1 MAAACGGRKSPHPSL
16 STPIGRPMPLIR
28 ELSPHADAITVQA
41 HPPGYAEILLRVLA
55 ISGYGL
61 WIWLGMALAL
71 GMERIGRCGMR
82 MPLILGTA
90 LVGAGLLLVHLR
102 LPMTT
107 DWYGWR
113 PDRDRWPTRAVL
125 MALVTFL
132 PVLLVIIL
140 GDGHGHV
147 PAMRLAGVALMLC
160 SLVSLVYTAYRYRR
174 RLSPGLQR
182 VSSSLPVSRLVTAWY
197 GGGLWLWL
205 CTMVQGGLEPP
216 HRAYPWI
223 LLLLA
228 LALLLGLL
236 EGMRW
241 QLLGLR
247 HGMGGEE
254 MDSHNV
260 PPARFVA
267 ALLIYVLPCAAL
279 LLTERYGGGLLAAAV
294 AVPSCLLGKM
304 LEQRVYETALAG
316 GLPTSA

>member
-1 MAAACGGRKSPHPSL
+1 MPDATVVEVRPS
-16 STPIGRPMPLIR
+16 
-28 ELSPHADAITVQA
+28 
-41 HPPGYAEILLRVLA
+41 GYAEILLRVLA

-61 WIWLGMALAL
+61 WIWLGMGLAL
-71 GMERIGRCGMR
+71 GMERIGRCDMR

-90 LVGAGLLLVHLR
+90 LVGAGLLLVRLR
-102 LPMTT
+102 PPATS
-107 DWYGWR
+107 DWYGWPPGR
-113 PDRDRWPTRAVL
+113 SRGASRAAL

-140 GDGHGHV
+140 GDGHGHT

-160 SLVSLVYTAYRYRR
+160 SLVSLVYTAYRYRS

-205 CTMVQGGLEPP
+205 CMMVQGGLEPP
-216 HRAYPWI
+216 QRAYPWI

-241 QLLGLR
+241 QSLGVP
-247 HGMGGEE
+247 HGTGGEME
-254 MDSHNV
+254 VHEV

-267 ALLIYVLPCAAL
+267 AIFIYVLPCAAL
-279 LLTERYGGGLLAAAV
+279 LLTERFGGGLLAAAV

-316 GLPTSA
+316 ELLAAG

>member
-1 MAAACGGRKSPHPSL
+1 MPPLREQPPDLLPAAGLDDAHPS
-16 STPIGRPMPLIR
+16 
-28 ELSPHADAITVQA
+28 
-41 HPPGYAEILLRVLA
+41 GYAEILLRVLA

-61 WIWLGMALAL
+61 WTWLGMALAL
-71 GMERIGRCGMR
+71 GMERIGRCDMR
-82 MPLILGTA
+82 MPLVLGTA
-90 LVGAGLLLVHLR
+90 LVGASLLLVCLR
-102 LPMTT
+102 LPATSV
-107 DWYGWR
+107 WYGWQ
-113 PDRDRWPTRAVL
+113 PDRERWPVRAML

-132 PVLLVIIL
+132 PVLLLIIL

-147 PAMRLAGVALMLC
+147 PAMRLAGVALLLC
-160 SLVSLVYTAYRYRR
+160 SLVSLFYTAYRYRR
-174 RLSPGLQR
+174 RLSPGLQQI
-182 VSSSLPVSRLVTAWY
+182 SSSLPVSRLVTAWY

-216 HRAYPWI
+216 HRAYPWV

-241 QLLGLR
+241 QSLGLP
-247 HGMGGEE
+247 HGVGE
-254 MDSHNV
+254 MDAQHV
-260 PPARFVA
+260 LPVRFVA
-267 ALLIYVLPCAAL
+267 AILVYVLPCAAL

-316 GLPTSA
+316 GLPARG

>member
-1 MAAACGGRKSPHPSL
+1 
-16 STPIGRPMPLIR
+16 MPLLR
-28 ELSPHADAITVQA
+28 ELHLDAMPDATVVDVR
-41 HPPGYAEILLRVLA
+41 PSGYAEILLRVLA

-61 WIWLGMALAL
+61 WIWLGMGLAL
-71 GMERIGRCGMR
+71 GMERIGRCDMR

-90 LVGAGLLLVHLR
+90 LVGAGLLLVRLR
-102 LPMTT
+102 LPAAS
-107 DWYGWR
+107 DWYGWPPGR
-113 PDRDRWPTRAVL
+113 SRWASRAAL

-140 GDGHGHV
+140 GDGHGHT

-160 SLVSLVYTAYRYRR
+160 SLVSLVYTAYRYRS

-205 CTMVQGGLEPP
+205 CMMVQGGLEPP
-216 HRAYPWI
+216 QSAYPWI

-241 QLLGLR
+241 QSLGVP
-247 HGMGGEE
+247 HGAGSE
-254 MDSHNV
+254 MEVHDV

-267 ALLIYVLPCAAL
+267 ALFIYVLPCAAL
-279 LLTERYGGGLLAAAV
+279 LLTDRFGGGLLAAAV

-304 LEQRVYETALAG
+304 LEQHVYETALAG
-316 GLPTSA
+316 ELPVVG

>member
-1 MAAACGGRKSPHPSL
+1 MVDVHPS
-16 STPIGRPMPLIR
+16 
-28 ELSPHADAITVQA
+28 
-41 HPPGYAEILLRVLA
+41 GYAEILLRVLA

-61 WIWLGMALAL
+61 WIWLGMGLAL
-71 GMERIGRCGMR
+71 GMERIGRCDMR

-90 LVGAGLLLVHLR
+90 LVGAGLLLVRLR
-102 LPMTT
+102 LPATS
-107 DWYGWR
+107 DWYGWPPGR
-113 PDRDRWPTRAVL
+113 SRWASRAAL

-140 GDGHGHV
+140 GDGHGHT
-147 PAMRLAGVALMLC
+147 PAMRLAGVVLMLC
-160 SLVSLVYTAYRYRR
+160 SLVSLVYTAYRYRS

-205 CTMVQGGLEPP
+205 CMMVQGGLEPP
-216 HRAYPWI
+216 QSAYPWI

-241 QLLGLR
+241 QSLGVP
-247 HGMGGEE
+247 HGTGGEME
-254 MDSHNV
+254 VHDV

-267 ALLIYVLPCAAL
+267 AIFIYVLPCAAL
-279 LLTERYGGGLLAAAV
+279 LLTERFGGGLLAAAV

-316 GLPTSA
+316 ELLAAG

>member
-1 MAAACGGRKSPHPSL
+1 
-16 STPIGRPMPLIR
+16 MPLLR
-28 ELSPHADAITVQA
+28 ELPPDAMPDATVVEVR
-41 HPPGYAEILLRVLA
+41 PSGYAEILLRVLA

-61 WIWLGMALAL
+61 WIWLGMGLAL
-71 GMERIGRCGMR
+71 GMERIGRCDMR

-90 LVGAGLLLVHLR
+90 LVGAGLLLVRLR
-102 LPMTT
+102 LPAAS
-107 DWYGWR
+107 DWYGWPPGR
-113 PDRDRWPTRAVL
+113 SRWASRAAL

-140 GDGHGHV
+140 GDGHGHT

-160 SLVSLVYTAYRYRR
+160 SLVSLVYTAYRYRS

-205 CTMVQGGLEPP
+205 CMMVQGGLEPP
-216 HRAYPWI
+216 QSAYPWI

-241 QLLGLR
+241 QSLGVP
-247 HGMGGEE
+247 HGTGGEME
-254 MDSHNV
+254 VHDV

-267 ALLIYVLPCAAL
+267 AIFIYVLPCAAL
-279 LLTERYGGGLLAAAV
+279 LLTERFGGGLLAATV

-316 GLPTSA
+316 ELPAAG

>member
-1 MAAACGGRKSPHPSL
+1 MVDVHPS
-16 STPIGRPMPLIR
+16 
-28 ELSPHADAITVQA
+28 
-41 HPPGYAEILLRVLA
+41 GYAEILLRVLA

-61 WIWLGMALAL
+61 WIWLGMGLAL
-71 GMERIGRCGMR
+71 GMERIGRCDMR

-90 LVGAGLLLVHLR
+90 LVGAGLLLVRLR
-102 LPMTT
+102 LPATS
-107 DWYGWR
+107 DWYGWPPGR
-113 PDRDRWPTRAVL
+113 SRWASRAAL

-140 GDGHGHV
+140 DDGHGHT

-160 SLVSLVYTAYRYRR
+160 SLVSLVYTAYRYRS

-205 CTMVQGGLEPP
+205 CMMVQGGLEPP
-216 HRAYPWI
+216 QRAYPWI

-241 QLLGLR
+241 QSLGVP
-247 HGMGGEE
+247 HGTGGEME
-254 MDSHNV
+254 VHEV

-267 ALLIYVLPCAAL
+267 AIFIYVLPCAAL
-279 LLTERYGGGLLAAAV
+279 LLTERFGGGLLAAAV

-316 GLPTSA
+316 ELLAAG

>member
-1 MAAACGGRKSPHPSL
+1 WASRAA
-16 STPIGRPMPLIR
+16 
-28 ELSPHADAITVQA
+28 
-41 HPPGYAEILLRVLA
+41 
-55 ISGYGL
+55 
-61 WIWLGMALAL
+61 
-71 GMERIGRCGMR
+71 
-82 MPLILGTA
+82 
-90 LVGAGLLLVHLR
+90 
-102 LPMTT
+102 
-107 DWYGWR
+107 
-113 PDRDRWPTRAVL
+113 L

-140 GDGHGHV
+140 GDGHGHT
-147 PAMRLAGVALMLC
+147 PAMRLAGVVLMLC
-160 SLVSLVYTAYRYRR
+160 SLVSLVYTAYRYRS

-205 CTMVQGGLEPP
+205 CMMVQGGLEPP
-216 HRAYPWI
+216 QSAYPWI

-241 QLLGLR
+241 QSLGVP
-247 HGMGGEE
+247 HGTGGEME
-254 MDSHNV
+254 VHDV

-267 ALLIYVLPCAAL
+267 AIFIYVLPCAAL
-279 LLTERYGGGLLAAAV
+279 LLTERFGGGLLAAAV

-316 GLPTSA
+316 ELPAAG

>member
-1 MAAACGGRKSPHPSL
+1 
-16 STPIGRPMPLIR
+16 MPLTR
-28 ELSPHADAITVQA
+28 ELPQDALTDADAAVVGVR
-41 HPPGYAEILLRVLA
+41 PSGYAEILLRVLA

-71 GMERIGRCGMR
+71 GMERIGRYGMR

-90 LVGAGLLLVHLR
+90 LVGASLLLVYLR
-102 LPMTT
+102 PPATT
-107 DWYGWR
+107 DWYGWQ
-113 PDRDRWPTRAVL
+113 PDRDRWPARAVL

-132 PVLLVIIL
+132 PVLLVIVL

-205 CTMVQGGLEPP
+205 CTMVQGGLEPS
-216 HRAYPWI
+216 HSAYPWI

-241 QLLGLR
+241 QLLGPP
-247 HGMGGEE
+247 HGGGGE
-254 MDSHNV
+254 MDAHHV

-267 ALLIYVLPCAAL
+267 AILLYVLPCAAL
-279 LLTERYGGGLLAAAV
+279 LLTERYGGSLLAAAV
-294 AVPSCLLGKM
+294 AVPSCLFGKM

-316 GLPTSA
+316 GLPTTG

>member
-1 MAAACGGRKSPHPSL
+1 MPDATVVEVRPS
-16 STPIGRPMPLIR
+16 
-28 ELSPHADAITVQA
+28 
-41 HPPGYAEILLRVLA
+41 GYAEILLRVLA

-61 WIWLGMALAL
+61 WIWLGMGLAL
-71 GMERIGRCGMR
+71 GMERIGRCDMR

-90 LVGAGLLLVHLR
+90 LVGAGLLLVRLR
-102 LPMTT
+102 LPATS
-107 DWYGWR
+107 DWYGWPPGR
-113 PDRDRWPTRAVL
+113 SRWASRAAL

-140 GDGHGHV
+140 GDGHGHT

-160 SLVSLVYTAYRYRR
+160 SLVSLVYTAYRYRS

-205 CTMVQGGLEPP
+205 CMMVQGGMEPP
-216 HRAYPWI
+216 QSAYPWI

-241 QLLGLR
+241 QSLGVP
-247 HGMGGEE
+247 HGTGGEME
-254 MDSHNV
+254 VHDV

-267 ALLIYVLPCAAL
+267 AIFIYVLPCAAL
-279 LLTERYGGGLLAAAV
+279 LLTERFGGGLLAATV

-316 GLPTSA
+316 ELPAAG

>member
-1 MAAACGGRKSPHPSL
+1 MRELPPDVL
-16 STPIGRPMPLIR
+16 STAGIDR
-28 ELSPHADAITVQA
+28 A
-41 HPPGYAEILLRVLA
+41 PPSSYAEILLRLLA

-61 WIWLGMALAL
+61 WLWLGMALAL
-71 GMERIGRCGMR
+71 GMERIGRCDMR

-90 LVGAGLLLVHLR
+90 LVAAGLPLTQSRRPAAAAGHWSPEHERRPAQV
-102 LPMTT
+102 LPM
-107 DWYGWR
+107 
-113 PDRDRWPTRAVL
+113 
-125 MALVTFL
+125 ALLSFL

-174 RLSPGLQR
+174 HLSPGLQR
-182 VSSSLPVSRLVTAWY
+182 VSSSLPVSRLITAWY

-205 CTMVQGGLEPP
+205 CTIVQGGLEPP

-241 QLLGLR
+241 QLLGLP
-247 HGMGGEE
+247 HGAGGELE
-254 MDSHNV
+254 AHHV
-260 PPARFVA
+260 PPARIVA
-267 ALLIYVLPCAAL
+267 AILVYVLPCAAL
-279 LLTERYGGGLLAAAV
+279 LLTERYGGGLLAAALT
-294 AVPSCLLGKM
+294 VPSCLLGKM

-316 GLPTSA
+316 GLAAGG

>member
-1 MAAACGGRKSPHPSL
+1 
-16 STPIGRPMPLIR
+16 MPLLR
-28 ELSPHADAITVQA
+28 ELPPDAMPDATVVDVR
-41 HPPGYAEILLRVLA
+41 PSGYAEILLRVLA

-61 WIWLGMALAL
+61 WIWLGMGLAL
-71 GMERIGRCGMR
+71 GMERIGRCDMR

-90 LVGAGLLLVHLR
+90 LVGAGLLLVRLR
-102 LPMTT
+102 LPATSA
-107 DWYGWR
+107 WYGWPPGR
-113 PDRDRWPTRAVL
+113 SRWASRAAL

-140 GDGHGHV
+140 GDGHGHT

-160 SLVSLVYTAYRYRR
+160 SLVSLVYTAYRYRS

-205 CTMVQGGLEPP
+205 CMMVQGGLEPP
-216 HRAYPWI
+216 QSAYPWI

-241 QLLGLR
+241 QSLGVP
-247 HGMGGEE
+247 HGVGGEME
-254 MDSHNV
+254 VHDV
-260 PPARFVA
+260 PPARLVA
-267 ALLIYVLPCAAL
+267 AILFYVLPCAAL
-279 LLTERYGGGLLAAAV
+279 LLPEGFGGGLLAAAV

-316 GLPTSA
+316 ELPATG

>member
-1 MAAACGGRKSPHPSL
+1 MPDATVVEVRPS
-16 STPIGRPMPLIR
+16 G
-28 ELSPHADAITVQA
+28 H
-41 HPPGYAEILLRVLA
+41 AEILLRVLA

-61 WIWLGMALAL
+61 WIWLGMGLAL
-71 GMERIGRCGMR
+71 GMERIGRCDMR

-90 LVGAGLLLVHLR
+90 LVGAGLLLVRLR
-102 LPMTT
+102 LPATS
-107 DWYGWR
+107 DWYGWPPGR
-113 PDRDRWPTRAVL
+113 SRWASRAAL

-140 GDGHGHV
+140 GDGHGHT

-160 SLVSLVYTAYRYRR
+160 SLVSLVYTAYRYRS

-205 CTMVQGGLEPP
+205 CMMVQGGLEPP
-216 HRAYPWI
+216 QSAYPWI

-241 QLLGLR
+241 QSLGVP
-247 HGMGGEE
+247 HGTGGEME
-254 MDSHNV
+254 VHDV

-267 ALLIYVLPCAAL
+267 AIFIYVLPCAAL
-279 LLTERYGGGLLAAAV
+279 LLTERFGGGLLAATV

-316 GLPTSA
+316 ELPAAG

>member
-1 MAAACGGRKSPHPSL
+1 
-16 STPIGRPMPLIR
+16 MPLLR
-28 ELSPHADAITVQA
+28 ELLPDAMPDATVVEVR
-41 HPPGYAEILLRVLA
+41 PSGYAEILLRVLA

-61 WIWLGMALAL
+61 WIWLGMGLAL
-71 GMERIGRCGMR
+71 GMERIGRCDMR

-90 LVGAGLLLVHLR
+90 LVGAGLLLVRLR
-102 LPMTT
+102 LPATS
-107 DWYGWR
+107 DWYGWPPGR
-113 PDRDRWPTRAVL
+113 SRWASRAAL

-140 GDGHGHV
+140 GDGHGHT

-160 SLVSLVYTAYRYRR
+160 SLVSLVYTAYRYRS

-205 CTMVQGGLEPP
+205 CMMVQGGMEPP
-216 HRAYPWI
+216 QSAYPWI

-241 QLLGLR
+241 QSLGVP
-247 HGMGGEE
+247 HGTGGEME
-254 MDSHNV
+254 VHDV

-267 ALLIYVLPCAAL
+267 AIFIYVLPCAAL
-279 LLTERYGGGLLAAAV
+279 LLTERFGGGLLAATV

-316 GLPTSA
+316 ELPAAG

>member
-1 MAAACGGRKSPHPSL
+1 MPDATVVEVRPS
-16 STPIGRPMPLIR
+16 
-28 ELSPHADAITVQA
+28 
-41 HPPGYAEILLRVLA
+41 GYAEILLRVLA

-61 WIWLGMALAL
+61 WIWLGMGLAL
-71 GMERIGRCGMR
+71 GMERIGRCDMR

-90 LVGAGLLLVHLR
+90 LVGAGLLLVRLR
-102 LPMTT
+102 LPATS
-107 DWYGWR
+107 DWYGWPPGR
-113 PDRDRWPTRAVL
+113 SRWASRAAL

-140 GDGHGHV
+140 GDGHGHT

-160 SLVSLVYTAYRYRR
+160 SLVSLVYTAYRYRS

-205 CTMVQGGLEPP
+205 CMMVQGGLEPP
-216 HRAYPWI
+216 QSAYPWI

-241 QLLGLR
+241 QSLGVP
-247 HGMGGEE
+247 HGTGGEME
-254 MDSHNV
+254 VHDV

-267 ALLIYVLPCAAL
+267 AIFIYVLPCAAL
-279 LLTERYGGGLLAAAV
+279 LLTERFGGGLLAATV

-316 GLPTSA
+316 ELPAAG

>member
-1 MAAACGGRKSPHPSL
+1 
-16 STPIGRPMPLIR
+16 MPPIR
-28 ELSPHADAITVQA
+28 ELPPDALPAAAGIPGT
-41 HPPGYAEILLRVLA
+41 PPSSYAEILLRVLA

-71 GMERIGRCGMR
+71 GMERIGCCDMR

-90 LVGAGLLLVHLR
+90 LVGASLLLIQLR
-102 LPMTT
+102 LSAAA
-107 DWYGWR
+107 DGYGWPPQRGHR
-113 PDRDRWPTRAVL
+113 PTWALPL
-125 MALVTFL
+125 ALVTFL
-132 PVLLVIIL
+132 PALLVIVL

-160 SLVSLVYTAYRYRR
+160 SLASLVYTAYRYRR
-174 RLSPGLQR
+174 RLAPGLQR

-216 HRAYPWI
+216 QRAYPWI
-223 LLLLA
+223 LLLLV

-241 QLLGLR
+241 QLLTWP
-247 HGMGGEE
+247 HGAGGDAGPPP
-254 MDSHNV
+254 M

-267 ALLIYVLPCAAL
+267 AVLLYVLPCAAL
-279 LLTERYGGGLLAAAV
+279 LLTERHGGGLLAAAV

-316 GLPTSA
+316 DLPAGG

>member
-1 MAAACGGRKSPHPSL
+1 MVDVHPS
-16 STPIGRPMPLIR
+16 
-28 ELSPHADAITVQA
+28 
-41 HPPGYAEILLRVLA
+41 GYAEILLRVLA

-61 WIWLGMALAL
+61 WIWLGMGLAL
-71 GMERIGRCGMR
+71 GMERIGRCDMR

-90 LVGAGLLLVHLR
+90 LVGAGLLLVRLR
-102 LPMTT
+102 LPDTS
-107 DWYGWR
+107 DWYGWPPGR
-113 PDRDRWPTRAVL
+113 SRWASRAAL

-140 GDGHGHV
+140 GDGHGHT

-160 SLVSLVYTAYRYRR
+160 SLVSLVYTAYRYRS

-205 CTMVQGGLEPP
+205 CMMVQGGLEPP
-216 HRAYPWI
+216 QRAYPWI

-241 QLLGLR
+241 QSLGVP
-247 HGMGGEE
+247 HGTGGEME
-254 MDSHNV
+254 VHEV

-267 ALLIYVLPCAAL
+267 AIFIYVLPCAAL
-279 LLTERYGGGLLAAAV
+279 LLTERFGGGLLAAAV

-316 GLPTSA
+316 ELLAAG

>member
-1 MAAACGGRKSPHPSL
+1 
-16 STPIGRPMPLIR
+16 MPLLR
-28 ELSPHADAITVQA
+28 ELLPDAMPDATVVEVR
-41 HPPGYAEILLRVLA
+41 PSGYAEILLRVLA

-61 WIWLGMALAL
+61 WIWLGMGLAL

-90 LVGAGLLLVHLR
+90 LVGAGLLLVRLR
-102 LPMTT
+102 LPATS
-107 DWYGWR
+107 DWYGW
-113 PDRDRWPTRAVL
+113 PPGCSRWASRAAL

-140 GDGHGHV
+140 GDGHGHT

-160 SLVSLVYTAYRYRR
+160 SLVSLVYTAYRYRS

-205 CTMVQGGLEPP
+205 CMMAQGGLEPP
-216 HRAYPWI
+216 QSAYPWI

-241 QLLGLR
+241 QSLGVP
-247 HGMGGEE
+247 HGTGGEME
-254 MDSHNV
+254 VHDV

-267 ALLIYVLPCAAL
+267 AIFIYVLPCAAL
-279 LLTERYGGGLLAAAV
+279 LLTERFGGGLLAATV

-316 GLPTSA
+316 ELPAAG

>member
-1 MAAACGGRKSPHPSL
+1 
-16 STPIGRPMPLIR
+16 MPLRR
-28 ELSPHADAITVQA
+28 ESLPDAMPDATVVGVR
-41 HPPGYAEILLRVLA
+41 PSGYAEILLRVLA

-61 WIWLGMALAL
+61 WIWLGMGLAL
-71 GMERIGRCGMR
+71 GMERIGRCDMR

-90 LVGAGLLLVHLR
+90 LVGAGLLLVRLR
-102 LPMTT
+102 LPATS
-107 DWYGWR
+107 DWYGWPPGR
-113 PDRDRWPTRAVL
+113 GRWASRASL

-140 GDGHGHV
+140 GDGHGHT

-160 SLVSLVYTAYRYRR
+160 SLVSLVYTAYRYRS
-174 RLSPGLQR
+174 RLSPDLQR

-205 CTMVQGGLEPP
+205 CMMVQGGLESPQS
-216 HRAYPWI
+216 AYPWI

-241 QLLGLR
+241 QSLGVPR
-247 HGMGGEE
+247 GAGRDMEVR
-254 MDSHNV
+254 DV

-267 ALLIYVLPCAAL
+267 AIFIYVLPCAAL
-279 LLTERYGGGLLAAAV
+279 LLTERFGGGLLAAAV

-304 LEQRVYETALAG
+304 LEQHVYETALAG
-316 GLPTSA
+316 ELPAAG

>member
-1 MAAACGGRKSPHPSL
+1 
-16 STPIGRPMPLIR
+16 MPPIR
-28 ELSPHADAITVQA
+28 ELSPNALPDPGATAIDA
-41 HPPGYAEILLRVLA
+41 HLPGYAEILLRVLA

-61 WIWLGMALAL
+61 WIWLGMGLAL
-71 GMERIGRCGMR
+71 GMEQIGRCDMR

-90 LVGAGLLLVHLR
+90 LVGAGLLLVCLR
-102 LPMTT
+102 RPAAS
-107 DWYGWR
+107 DWYGR
-113 PDRDRWPTRAVL
+113 QPGRDRWPTRAAL

-140 GDGHGHV
+140 GDGHGHT

-160 SLVSLVYTAYRYRR
+160 SLVSLVYTAYRYRSQ
-174 RLSPGLQR
+174 LSPGLQR

-205 CTMVQGGLEPP
+205 CTMAQGGLESP
-216 HRAYPWI
+216 HRVYPWI

-241 QLLGLR
+241 QSLGAP
-247 HGMGGEE
+247 HGGGSD
-254 MDSHNV
+254 MDMRNV

-267 ALLIYVLPCAAL
+267 AVFVYVLPCAAL
-279 LLTERYGGGLLAAAV
+279 LLTERFGGGLLAATV

-304 LEQRVYETALAG
+304 LEQHVYETALAG
-316 GLPTSA
+316 ELLAAG

>member
-1 MAAACGGRKSPHPSL
+1 MRELPPDVL
-16 STPIGRPMPLIR
+16 STAGISR
-28 ELSPHADAITVQA
+28 A
-41 HPPGYAEILLRVLA
+41 PPSSYAEILLRLLV

-90 LVGAGLLLVHLR
+90 LVAAGLLLAQWR
-102 LPMTT
+102 RPAAAASRWPPEEQERQPSRALPM
-107 DWYGWR
+107 
-113 PDRDRWPTRAVL
+113 
-125 MALVTFL
+125 ALLTFL

-241 QLLGLR
+241 QLLGLP
-247 HGMGGEE
+247 HGAGGDLEA
-254 MDSHNV
+254 HHV
-260 PPARFVA
+260 PPARIVA
-267 ALLIYVLPCAAL
+267 AILVYVLPCAAL
-279 LLTERYGGGLLAAAV
+279 LLTERYGGGLLAAALT
-294 AVPSCLLGKM
+294 VPSCLLGKM

-316 GLPTSA
+316 GLAAGG